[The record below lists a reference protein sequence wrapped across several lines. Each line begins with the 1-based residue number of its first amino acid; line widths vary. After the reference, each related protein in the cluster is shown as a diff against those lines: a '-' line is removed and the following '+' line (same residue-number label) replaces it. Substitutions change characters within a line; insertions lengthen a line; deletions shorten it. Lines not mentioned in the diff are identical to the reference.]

1 MFSIWHSDK
10 EINNFMEFLIIHIL
24 GKGLNHFYFLT
35 IIRFISHLDYCSFSK
50 MIYNFM
56 LEETLWHPIECSLL
70 VSVLSKIMLHLKLLV
85 SGLFPSWEYW
95 PECFLWN
102 VTLLKMGFCGFR
114 EEKYMVCGF
123 CLASFFSPYISIRG
137 EHHSLWTDLPVMDV
151 TTFPQWLIF
160 ISFKR

>member
-1 MFSIWHSDK
+1 MFSIWYSDK

-102 VTLLKMGFCGFR
+102 VTLLKNGLLWLSWRKVYGLWVLPG
-114 EEKYMVCGF
+114 K
-123 CLASFFSPYISIRG
+123 FFLTVHFHSRWAPQPVNRSACNGCYYIS
-137 EHHSLWTDLPVMDV
+137 SVTD
-151 TTFPQWLIF
+151 FY
-160 ISFKR
+160 

>member
-102 VTLLKMGFCGFR
+102 VTLLKNGLLWLSWRKVYGLWVLPG
-114 EEKYMVCGF
+114 K
-123 CLASFFSPYISIRG
+123 FFLTVHFHSRWAPQPVNRSACNGCYYIS
-137 EHHSLWTDLPVMDV
+137 SVTD
-151 TTFPQWLIF
+151 FY
-160 ISFKR
+160 